1 MMIIEAISAYINM
14 MYRWRL
20 GVDGGLMKVC
30 VIGNGG
36 REHALAWRL
45 SISPSV
51 TKVYAIPGS
60 AAISD
65 CAELV
70 GIDWQQS
77 DHLINFLKDNQVDLV
92 VVGPEAP
99 LVAGLADELNKAG
112 IPVFGPSKAAAQLEG
127 SKVFAK
133 DLMKKYNI
141 PTAAYGV
148 FHNVEEAKAFI
159 ATTGAPIVVK
169 ADGLAAGKGVVVAM
183 TIDEA
188 NAAVED
194 MLSGNRFGEAGSTV
208 VIEEF
213 MEGEEASL
221 LAFVDGKTVV
231 PMIASQDHKRIFDG
245 DKGPNTGGMG
255 TYAPAPV
262 LTDALRDEAMKT
274 ILEPMVGA
282 MQKEGMPYVGC
293 LYAGLMITSEGPKV
307 VEFNARFGDPETQV
321 VLPLLDSDLGQIMM
335 ACATGNLTAHMV
347 KWKDSSAACVI
358 LASKGYPET
367 SSKGDVIH
375 GDIKQHDTTIVFH
388 SGTKLVGEEY
398 VTNGGRVLGVVGL
411 GKDLR
416 TALDR
421 AYGRIEHINFEG
433 MQYRTDIGAKAFK

>member
-1 MMIIEAISAYINM
+1 
-14 MYRWRL
+14 
-20 GVDGGLMKVC
+20 MKVC

-51 TKVYAIPGS
+51 TKVYAITGS
-60 AAISD
+60 AAMSD

-77 DHLINFLKDNQVDLV
+77 DHLITFLKDNQVDLV

-99 LVAGLADELNKAG
+99 LVAGLADTLNKAG

-148 FHNVEEAKAFI
+148 FHKVDEAKAFI
-159 ATTGAPIVVK
+159 AQTGAPIVVK

-183 TIDEA
+183 TIEEA

-274 ILEPMVGA
+274 ILEPMVAA
-282 MQKEGMPYVGC
+282 MENEGMPYVGC
-293 LYAGLMITSEGPKV
+293 LYAGLMITPQGPKV
-307 VEFNARFGDPETQV
+307 VEFNTRFGDPETQV

-335 ACATGNLTAHMV
+335 ACATGTLTADMV

-358 LASKGYPET
+358 LASNGYPEI

-375 GDIKQHDTTIVFH
+375 GDIKQYDTTIVFH
-388 SGTKLVGEEY
+388 SGTKLIGDEY

-421 AYGRIEHINFEG
+421 AYGRIEHIDFEG
-433 MQYRTDIGAKAFK
+433 IQYRTDIGAKAFK

>member
-1 MMIIEAISAYINM
+1 
-14 MYRWRL
+14 
-20 GVDGGLMKVC
+20 MKVC
-30 VIGNGG
+30 VIGSGG
-36 REHALAWRL
+36 REHAWAWRL

-60 AAISD
+60 AAMSD

-77 DHLINFLKDNQVDLV
+77 DHLISFLKDNQVDLV

-99 LVAGLADELNKAG
+99 LVAGLADVLNKVG
-112 IPVFGPSKAAAQLEG
+112 IPVFGPSKDAAQLEG

-133 DLMKKYNI
+133 NLMKKYNI

-148 FHNVEEAKAFI
+148 FHKVDEAKTFI
-159 ATTGAPIVVK
+159 AQTGAPIVVK

-183 TIDEA
+183 TVDEA

-194 MLSGNRFGEAGSTV
+194 MLSGNRFGDAGSTV

-262 LTDALRDEAMKT
+262 LTDALRDEAMKI
-274 ILEPMVGA
+274 ILEPMVEA
-282 MQKEGMPYVGC
+282 MEKEGMPYVGC
-293 LYAGLMITSEGPKV
+293 LYAGLMITDKGPKV

-321 VLPLLDSDLGQIMM
+321 VLPLLDSDLGEIMM
-335 ACATGNLTAHMV
+335 ACATGTLTSNMV

-367 SSKGDVIH
+367 SSKGDVIS
-375 GDIKQHDTTIVFH
+375 GDIKQYDTTIVFH
-388 SGTKLVGEEY
+388 SGTKLVGENY

-421 AYGRIEHINFEG
+421 AYGRIEHIDFEG